1 MLSNRSD
8 LPPPGPVLPL
18 DRMTSGESGEIV
30 RVHGGHGV
38 IRRLA
43 ELGLVPGAHVTIA
56 GDAGGWGPVLVKM
69 NGTKIGLG
77 RGMARR
83 VVVRPT

>member
-8 LPPPGPVLPL
+8 LPPAGPVLPL
-18 DRMTSGESGEIV
+18 DLMRSGESGEIV
-30 RVHGGHGV
+30 QLRGGHGV
-38 IRRLA
+38 TRRLA
-43 ELGLVPGAHVTIA
+43 ELGLVPGSRVDVV
-56 GDAGGWGPVLVKM
+56 GDAGGRGPVLVKT
-69 NGTKIGLG
+69 NGTKIGIG